1 MAIRKRNRF
10 DRMLVGWAIGTI
22 VPIIIFLITYKVEF
36 SEMEFTVWLRNLWQM
51 KIFLKL
57 MSLCVFPNLG
67 FFFLFYRNKYDL
79 AARGVI
85 MATFFYAFVVLFAK
99 LI

>member
-1 MAIRKRNRF
+1 MARKRKRY
-10 DRMLVGWAIGTI
+10 DQILTGWIIGAIL
-22 VPIIIFLITYKVEF
+22 PLIIFLITYQVKYSEIEF
-36 SEMEFTVWLRNLWQM
+36 MVFVRNMWSM

-57 MSLCVFPNLG
+57 LSLCVFPNLG
-67 FFFLFYRNKYDL
+67 FFFLFYRAKYDM

-85 MATFFYAFVVLFAK
+85 MATFMYAFMVLVGK